1 MKLKSAVDIKD
12 DIRAMIAEIIE
23 SDAEKISD
31 DAQFTTD
38 LGMDSMMALEILAG
52 IEKKYKIVIP
62 EEQLSKF
69 TSLNKT
75 VEIVAKIIN
84 K

>member
-1 MKLKSAVDIKD
+1 MKLKSAVDVKE

-38 LGMDSMMALEILAG
+38 LGMDSMMALEILARS
-52 IEKKYKIVIP
+52 
-62 EEQLSKF
+62 EEH
-69 TSLNKT
+69 TS
-75 VEIVAKIIN
+75 
-84 K
+84 